1 MMGYTLV
8 EIAKILN
15 VPIIGNDQGI
25 ITEFSIDT
33 RNIGL
38 PNRTL
43 FFAIATD
50 LADGHDYVKL
60 AADKGLICAVVQ
72 REMEGVSCAQI
83 VVKDVV
89 AALQLLARHHRERFS
104 IPVVGITGSN
114 GKTMVKEW
122 LNQLCSA
129 HFNICRSP
137 RSYNSQLGVALSL
150 LQINE
155 QHQLAIIEAGISMPD
170 EMDSLQ
176 EMIQPTLGVFTHLG
190 HAHLINFPHQGA
202 LRSEKMKLFQNAIP
216 VISPEM
222 EPMSEMSLQWG
233 QGDACKWKVKWI
245 QSASLRQADVEWT
258 GQKFTVTF
266 PFVSDIETG
275 NAMTALVTALHLGVP
290 VEHAVAGVGSLSALD
305 MRMEQLEGIDES
317 VLINDAYSFDVSSL
331 KLAMQDVWRL
341 QKDHP
346 HVLILSDISQG
357 DFQQYESIQNEYQ
370 AYPWSRVILIGT
382 QWKSISP
389 MGADVYGDVVEF
401 LNKVEE
407 QSWARSIVL
416 IKGARRS
423 KFEEIVY
430 RLQAKNHLTRLEI
443 NLEAVQHNLN
453 HYRSLLQ
460 PHVKMM
466 VMIKA
471 DAYGLGAIGIAQS
484 QVFQH
489 VDYIGVAYVDEG
501 VALRQAGISLP
512 IMIMNPE
519 QQSVKALLDF
529 NLEPEVYSLDSFRAM
544 LHQKDLVDP
553 TKVLGIHVKVDTGMR
568 RLGIEPY
575 EWEIVTEM
583 IEARSDIQLLSVLTH
598 LAASEDEQHDDFTRE
613 QLRKFEAVVLKAKAL
628 NPAVIAHAANSGA
641 IERWPEAQLDM
652 VRLGIGLY
660 GSSSNQERQLHL
672 KTTCVWKTHISQVKQ
687 VKLGESI
694 GYGRSEVHSSSIQLA
709 VLPVGYADGLP
720 RILSNGKGSVWI
732 NGKRC
737 PILGR
742 VCMDMTMVD
751 VTGLN
756 VKEGDEVEIFGK
768 NIHLHEV
775 AAWCGTISYEI
786 LTGISNR
793 VKRIFIQQ

>member
-25 ITEFSIDT
+25 VTEFSIDT

-89 AALQLLARHHRERFS
+89 AALQLLARHHRERFN

-155 QHQLAIIEAGISMPD
+155 QHQLAIIEAGISMPN
-170 EMDSLQ
+170 EMDNLH
-176 EMIQPTLGVFTHLG
+176 EMIRPTLGVFTHLG
-190 HAHLINFPHQGA
+190 YAHLSNFPGQEA
-202 LRSEKMKLFQNAIP
+202 LLSEKMKLFQNTIP
-216 VISPEM
+216 IVSPEM
-222 EPMSEMSLQWG
+222 EIGNDMFLQWG
-233 QGDACKWKVKWI
+233 KGQNCHWKVNWVNT
-245 QSASLRQADVEWT
+245 ATLRQAEVTWMGEM
-258 GQKFTVTF
+258 FTVTF
-266 PFVSDIETG
+266 PFVSDIECG
-275 NAMTALVTALHLGVP
+275 NAMTALVTALQLGVP
-290 VEHAVAGVGSLSALD
+290 IEQAIAGVGTLSALD
-305 MRMEQLEGIDES
+305 MRMEQVEGIDDS
-317 VLINDAYSFDVSSL
+317 ILINDAYSFDVSSL
-331 KLAMQDVWRL
+331 KLAVQDVWRM

-346 HVLILSDISQG
+346 HVLILSDIPQA
-357 DFQQYESIQNEYQ
+357 DAHQYDLIQQEYQ
-370 AYPWSRVILIGT
+370 AYPWSRVVLIGE
-382 QWKSISP
+382 QWRKVSP
-389 MGADVYGDVVEF
+389 QGAEVYSCVVDF
-401 LNKVEE
+401 LNNVNNE
-407 QSWARSIVL
+407 SWARSVVL
-416 IKGARRS
+416 IKGARKS
-423 KFEEIVY
+423 KFEEIVH

-443 NLEAVQHNLN
+443 DLEAVQHNLN
-453 HYRSLLQ
+453 YYRSLLQ

-471 DAYGLGAIGIAQS
+471 DAYGLGAVGIAQS
-484 QVFQH
+484 QAFQH

-501 VALRQAGISLP
+501 VALRKAGISLP

-544 LHQKDLVDP
+544 LHQKDLLDP
-553 TKVLGIHVKVDTGMR
+553 HKILNIHVKVDTGMR
-568 RLGIEPY
+568 RLGIEPS
-575 EWEIVTEM
+575 EWELVAELIKQ
-583 IEARSDIQLLSVLTH
+583 RSDVNLLSVLTH
-598 LAASEDEQHDDFTRE
+598 LAVSEDKQHDDFTRE
-613 QLRKFEAVVLKAKAL
+613 QLSKFEVVVSKAKSL
-628 NPAVIAHAANSGA
+628 NPGVLAHAANSGA
-641 IERWPEAQLDM
+641 VERWPEAQLDM

-660 GSSSNQERQLHL
+660 GSSSNQEHQLHL
-672 KTTCVWKTHISQVKQ
+672 KTTCIWKTHISQVKQ
-687 VKLGESI
+687 VNPGESI

-720 RILSNGKGSVWI
+720 RLLSNGKGSVWV
-732 NGKRC
+732 NGSRC
-737 PILGR
+737 AILGR

-751 VTGLN
+751 VSGLN

-768 NIHLHEV
+768 NIDIHEM
-775 AAWCGTISYEI
+775 ASWCGTISYEI
-786 LTGISNR
+786 LTGISHR
-793 VKRIFIQQ
+793 VKRIFIKQ

>member
-1 MMGYTLV
+1 MIGYTLL

-25 ITEFSIDT
+25 VTEYSIDT

-50 LADGHDYVKL
+50 LADGHDYVKS

-72 REMEGVSCAQI
+72 REIEGVSCAQI

-89 AALQLLARHHRERFS
+89 AALQLLARHHRERFN

-155 QHQLAIIEAGISMPD
+155 QHQMAIIEAGISMPN
-170 EMDSLQ
+170 EMDSLY
-176 EMIQPTLGVFTHLG
+176 EMIQPTVGVFTHLG
-190 HAHLINFPHQGA
+190 HAHLINFHNQG
-202 LRSEKMKLFQNAIP
+202 
-216 VISPEM
+216 
-222 EPMSEMSLQWG
+222 EMSLQWG
-233 QGDACKWKVKWI
+233 QGDGCNWKVKWI
-245 QSASLRQADVEWT
+245 QSESLRQADVEWK

-290 VEHAVAGVGSLSALD
+290 VDHTVAGVGSLSALD

-331 KLAMQDVWRL
+331 KLAMQDVWRM

-346 HVLILSDISQG
+346 HLLILSDIPQA
-357 DFQQYESIQNEYQ
+357 DAHQYELIQQEYR
-370 AYPWSRVILIGT
+370 AYPWNRVILIGE

-389 MGADVYGDVVEF
+389 EGADVYGDIIEF
-401 LNKVEE
+401 LSKIEE
-407 QSWARSIVL
+407 HSWVRSIVL
-416 IKGARRS
+416 IKGARKS
-423 KFEEIVY
+423 KFEEIVH

-443 NLEAVQHNLN
+443 DLEAVQHNLN
-453 HYRSLLQ
+453 YYRSLLQ

-471 DAYGLGAIGIAQS
+471 DAYGLGAAGIAQS
-484 QVFQH
+484 QAFQH

-544 LHQKDLVDP
+544 LRQKDVVDP

-568 RLGIEPY
+568 RLGIEPS
-575 EWEIVTEM
+575 EWEIVAEI
-583 IEARSDIQLLSVLTH
+583 IESRNDIQLLSVLTH
-598 LAASEDEQHDDFTRE
+598 LAASEDEQHDDFTLE
-613 QLRKFEAVVLKAKAL
+613 QLRKFESIVLKAKAL
-628 NPAVIAHAANSGA
+628 NPSVIAHAANSGA
-641 IERWPEAQLDM
+641 IERWPEAQMDM

-660 GSSSNQERQLHL
+660 GSSSDQKNLEHL

-687 VKLGESI
+687 VNAGESV
-694 GYGRSEVHSSSIQLA
+694 GYGRSEFNTDPIQLA

-732 NGKRC
+732 RGKRC
-737 PILGR
+737 PIKGR

-756 VKEGDEVEIFGK
+756 AKEGDEVEIFGK

-793 VKRIFIQQ
+793 VKRIFIKQ

>member
-1 MMGYTLV
+1 MGYTLV
-8 EIAKILN
+8 EIAQILN

-25 ITEFSIDT
+25 VTEFSIDT

-50 LADGHDYVKL
+50 LADGHNYVKS

-72 REMEGVSCAQI
+72 RELVGVSCAQI

-89 AALQLLARHHRERFS
+89 AALQLLARHHRERFN

-122 LNQLCSA
+122 LNQLCST

-155 QHQLAIIEAGISMPD
+155 QHQLAIIEAGISMPN
-170 EMDSLQ
+170 EMKSLH

-190 HAHLINFPHQGA
+190 HAHLSNFPSQES
-202 LRSEKMKLFQNAIP
+202 LLSEKMKLFQNTIP
-216 VISPEM
+216 VVSPEM
-222 EPMSEMSLQWG
+222 EMGNEMFYQWG
-233 QGDACKWKVKWI
+233 KGHNCHWKVNWVNT
-245 QSASLRQADVEWT
+245 ATLRQAEVNWKGEV
-258 GQKFTVTF
+258 FTVTF
-266 PFVSDIETG
+266 PFVSEIECG
-275 NAMTALVTALHLGVP
+275 NAMTALVTALQLGVP
-290 VEHAVAGVGSLSALD
+290 IEQAIAGVESLSALD
-305 MRMEQLEGIDES
+305 MRMEQVEGIDDS
-317 VLINDAYSFDVSSL
+317 ILINDAYSFDVSSL

-341 QKDHP
+341 QKNHP
-346 HVLILSDISQG
+346 HVLILSDIPQA
-357 DFQQYESIQNEYQ
+357 DAHQYELIQHEFQ
-370 AYPWSRVILIGT
+370 AYPWSRVVLIGE
-382 QWKSISP
+382 QWRMVSP
-389 MGADVYGDVVEF
+389 KGAEVYTNVVDF
-401 LNKVEE
+401 LNNINKE
-407 QSWARSIVL
+407 SWAGSIVL
-416 IKGARRS
+416 IKGARKS
-423 KFEEIVY
+423 KFEEIVH

-443 NLEAVQHNLN
+443 DLEAVQHNLN
-453 HYRSLLQ
+453 YYRSLLQ
-460 PHVKMM
+460 PQVKMM

-471 DAYGLGAIGIAQS
+471 DAYGLGAVGIAQS
-484 QVFQH
+484 QAFQH

-512 IMIMNPE
+512 IMVMNPE

-544 LHQKDLVDP
+544 LRQKDVVDP

-568 RLGIEPY
+568 RLGIEPS
-575 EWEIVTEM
+575 EWEIVAGI
-583 IEARSDIQLLSVLTH
+583 IESRKDVQLLSVLTH

-613 QLRKFEAVVLKAKAL
+613 QLRKFESVVSKAKLL
-628 NPAVIAHAANSGA
+628 NPGVMAHAANSGA
-641 IERWPEAQLDM
+641 IERWPTAQLDM

-672 KTTCVWKTHISQVKQ
+672 KTTCIWKTHISQVKT
-687 VKLGESI
+687 VDPGESI
-694 GYGRSEVHSSSIQLA
+694 GYGRSETHSRSIQLA

-720 RILSNGKGSVWI
+720 RLLSNGKGSVWV

-737 PILGR
+737 AIVGR

-751 VTGLN
+751 VSGLS

-768 NIHLHEV
+768 NIDIHEM
-775 AAWCGTISYEI
+775 ATWCGTISYEI

-793 VKRIFIQQ
+793 VKRIFIKQ

>member
-1 MMGYTLV
+1 MGYTLV

-15 VPIIGNDQGI
+15 VPIIGNDQGMV
-25 ITEFSIDT
+25 TEFSIDT

-60 AADKGLICAVVQ
+60 ASDKGLICAVVQ
-72 REMEGVSCAQI
+72 HEIAGLACAQI

-155 QHQLAIIEAGISMPD
+155 QHQLAIIEAGISMPN

-443 NLEAVQHNLN
+443 DLEAVQHNLN

-641 IERWPEAQLDM
+641 IERWSEAQMDM

-660 GSSSNQERQLHL
+660 GSSSNQKSLEHL

-687 VKLGESI
+687 VKPGESI
-694 GYGRSEVHSSSIQLA
+694 GYGRSEVHSSSTQLA

>member
-15 VPIIGNDQGI
+15 VPIIGNDQGMV
-25 ITEFSIDT
+25 TEFSIDT

-72 REMEGVSCAQI
+72 HEIAGLACAQI

-89 AALQLLARHHRERFS
+89 AALQLLARHHRERFN

-150 LQINE
+150 LQIND

-190 HAHLINFPHQGA
+190 HAHLSNFPHQGA

-443 NLEAVQHNLN
+443 DLEAVQHNLN

-641 IERWPEAQLDM
+641 IERWPEAQMDM

-660 GSSSNQERQLHL
+660 GSSSNQKSLEHL

-687 VKLGESI
+687 VKPGESI

>member
-1 MMGYTLV
+1 MTGYTLV
-8 EIAKILN
+8 EIAQILN
-15 VPIIGNDQGI
+15 VPIIGSDQGI
-25 ITEFSIDT
+25 VTEYSIDT

-43 FFAIATD
+43 FFAITTE
-50 LADGHDYVKL
+50 LGDGHDHVRL
-60 AADKGLICAVVQ
+60 AAEKGLICAVVQ
-72 REMEGVSCAQI
+72 HEISGAVCAQL

-89 AALQLLARHHRERFS
+89 VALQLLAKHHRQRFD

-122 LNQLCSA
+122 MNQLCSA

-155 QHQLAIIEAGISMPD
+155 QHQMAIIEAGISMPN
-170 EMDSLQ
+170 EMGSLQ

-190 HAHLINFPHQGA
+190 HAHLSNFPNQGA
-202 LRSEKMKLFQNAIP
+202 LRTEKMKLFQNTIP

-222 EPMSEMSLQWG
+222 EPLSEMSLQWG
-233 QGDACKWKVKWI
+233 QGAACEWKVKWI
-245 QSASLRQADVEWT
+245 QSASLRQADVEWK
-258 GQKFTVTF
+258 GQNFTVTF
-266 PFVSDIETG
+266 PFISDIETG

-290 VEHAVAGVGSLSALD
+290 VDHAVAGVGSLSALD

-346 HVLILSDISQG
+346 HVLILSDIPQG
-357 DFQQYESIQNEYQ
+357 DFQQYESIQNEYR

-382 QWKSISP
+382 HWKSISP
-389 MGADVYGDVVEF
+389 MGADAYGDIVEF

-416 IKGARRS
+416 IKGARKS
-423 KFEEIVY
+423 KFEEIVH

-443 NLEAVQHNLN
+443 DLEAVQHNLN

-460 PHVKMM
+460 PQVKMM

-471 DAYGLGAIGIAQS
+471 DGYGLGAIGIAQS

-544 LHQKDLVDP
+544 LRQKDLVEP
-553 TKVLGIHVKVDTGMR
+553 NKVLGIHVKVDTGMR
-568 RLGIEPY
+568 RLGIEPH
-575 EWEIVTEM
+575 EWEIVAGM
-583 IEARSDIQLLSVLTH
+583 IESRKDIQLLSVLTH

-628 NPAVIAHAANSGA
+628 NRSVMAHAANSGA
-641 IERWPEAQLDM
+641 IERWPEAQMDM

-660 GSSSNQERQLHL
+660 GSSSNQESLEHL

-687 VKLGESI
+687 VNAGESV
-694 GYGRSEVHSSSIQLA
+694 GYGRSEFNTGSIQLA

-732 NGKRC
+732 KGKRC
-737 PILGR
+737 PIKGR

>member
-1 MMGYTLV
+1 MGYTLL

-15 VPIIGNDQGI
+15 VPIIGSDQGI
-25 ITEFSIDT
+25 VTEYSIDT

-50 LADGHDYVKL
+50 LADGHDYVKS
-60 AADKGLICAVVQ
+60 AADNGLICAVVQ
-72 REMEGVSCAQI
+72 RELEGVSCAQI

-89 AALQLLARHHRERFS
+89 ATLQLLARHHRERFN

-155 QHQLAIIEAGISMPD
+155 KHQMAIIEAGISMPH
-170 EMDSLQ
+170 EMDSLH

-190 HAHLINFPHQGA
+190 HAHLSNFHNQGE
-202 LRSEKMKLFQNAIP
+202 LRSEKMKLFQNTIP

-222 EPMSEMSLQWG
+222 EPMGEMSLQWG
-233 QGDACKWKVKWI
+233 QGDGCNWKVKWI
-245 QSASLRQADVEWT
+245 QSESLRQADVEWK

-290 VEHAVAGVGSLSALD
+290 VDHAVAGVGSLSALD

-331 KLAMQDVWRL
+331 KLAMQDVWRM

-346 HVLILSDISQG
+346 HVLILSDIPQA
-357 DFQQYESIQNEYQ
+357 DAHQYELIQHEFQ
-370 AYPWSRVILIGT
+370 AYSWSRVVLIGE
-382 QWKSISP
+382 QWRMISP
-389 MGADVYGDVVEF
+389 KGVEVYAKVVDF
-401 LNKVEE
+401 LNNIGKE
-407 QSWARSIVL
+407 SWARSIVL
-416 IKGARRS
+416 IKGARKS
-423 KFEEIVY
+423 KFEEIVN

-443 NLEAVQHNLN
+443 DLEAVQHNLN
-453 HYRSLLQ
+453 YYRSLLQ
-460 PHVKMM
+460 PNVKMM

-471 DAYGLGAIGIAQS
+471 DAYGLGAAGIAQS
-484 QVFQH
+484 QAFQH

-544 LHQKDLVDP
+544 LRQKDVVDP

-568 RLGIEPY
+568 RLGIEPS
-575 EWEIVTEM
+575 EWEIVAGM
-583 IEARSDIQLLSVLTH
+583 IESRKEIQLLSVLTH
-598 LAASEDEQHDDFTRE
+598 LAASEDEQHDAFTRE
-613 QLRKFEAVVLKAKAL
+613 QLRKFESIVLKAKSL
-628 NPAVIAHAANSGA
+628 NPLVIAHAANSGA
-641 IERWPEAQLDM
+641 IERWPEAQMDM

-660 GSSSNQERQLHL
+660 GSSSDQKNLEHL

-687 VKLGESI
+687 VNAGESV
-694 GYGRSEVHSSSIQLA
+694 GYGRSEFNTDPIQLA

-732 NGKRC
+732 RGKRC
-737 PILGR
+737 PIKGR

-756 VKEGDEVEIFGK
+756 AKEGDEVEIFGK

-793 VKRIFIQQ
+793 VKRIFIKQ